1 MPEQLDR
8 SNEHL
13 VAFDDDIDQ
22 AAALE
27 AIESAGGRVLHR
39 IDDQTLIVA
48 SRMPAAELG
57 EALPAGAR
65 LIDPD
70 AKEIGDPNQQV
81 VLEAFRL
88 RGSDSFREAK
98 KNRPHDGTDW
108 GEEGLEEPDAPDAE
122 QPPGPPGRR
131 TTSPGR
137 PRK

>member
-48 SRMPAAELG
+48 SRLSAAELG
-57 EALPAGAR
+57 EALPSGVR

-70 AKEIGDPNQQV
+70 AKEIGDANQV
-81 VLEAFRL
+81 VLDAYRL
-88 RGSDSFREAK
+88 RGSESFREAK
-98 KNRPHDGTDW
+98 QNRPHDGTDW
-108 GEEGLEEPDAPDAE
+108 GEEGLEEPDVPDAE
-122 QPPGPPGRR
+122 EPPGQTGPEDDN
-131 TTSPGR
+131 SGR
-137 PRK
+137 PPM